1 MKDVLVLTKQVGET
15 PLQCI
20 ERFRGTH
27 PEYRDVKMTYAGR
40 LDPVAEGLLL
50 VLAGDRVHD
59 KEQFL
64 KLPKTYECT
73 ALVGV
78 GTDTYD
84 VLGVPTHPACFASR
98 PSLKERVSSV
108 FTKLSSEP
116 ALSFREGASATAGR
130 VCLESFIGTF
140 AQPYPPYSSK
150 TVAGKQLH
158 AHAREGTLADIP
170 IPEQQVTVSD
180 IRILET
186 NQVPLRAVITEIESI
201 IAKVSGDFRQ
211 VAIKD
216 AWECLLRENPE
227 KSVDLLT
234 FSITVSGGTYIRGI
248 VDAWGK
254 KIGKNACILRL
265 KRTRVGEYA
274 ILDTDI

>member
-20 ERFRGTH
+20 ERFRGAY
-27 PEYRDVKMTYAGR
+27 PEYKDVKMTYAGR
-40 LDPVAEGLLL
+40 LDPVAEGILI

-130 VCLESFIGTF
+130 VCLRSFTGTF
-140 AQPYPPYSSK
+140 SQPYPPYSSK

-158 AHAREGTLADIP
+158 AHAREGTLAEIP

-180 IRILET
+180 ICILET
-186 NQVPLRAVITEIESI
+186 KQVPLKAVVTEIGSI

-265 KRTRVGEYA
+265 KRTCVGEYGL
-274 ILDTDI
+274 LDIDI